1 MQPDPVHMAELRAA
15 RAQARLDALEA
26 QARRR
31 KAGRARKSDDP
42 PSPRR
47 ELDAARPRRYELD
60 QPERVNR
67 LRRGLEATDPR
78 GDTR

>member
-1 MQPDPVHMAELRAA
+1 MSTDPVHMAELRAA
-15 RAQARLDALEA
+15 RAQARLDVLEEA
-26 QARRR
+26 EAKRR
-31 KAGRARKSDDP
+31 KAAGTRK

-47 ELDAARPRRYELD
+47 DRDAARPRRYELD